1 MNAVVLSKA
10 TKPRLKAGLFCTEAP
25 KSPRGKP
32 PDKQPAV
39 MIKYTYTLIYTGRF
53 RFSTLIAFP
62 FLTYDFIDKDP
73 VSLAAGLLCALIVII
88 AEAVFKRLRL
98 IKIMIA
104 CSGFL
109 LGYLLFVFTDYAMQN
124 FSTPASLAWWADY
137 GRTVEIGLIVF
148 GVLASLFKSR
158 DLEGLSYKGRH
169 LKVADVSALMDGRIV
184 DLCEINF
191 LSGIIVIPVFVLETL
206 NKMAASKD
214 PLERAKGRRGLDVA
228 SRLQELKEIA
238 VRVTS
243 KTPRAENDVE
253 RVVKLAKSFDAEV
266 VTLDFN
272 VNKIGALYDVVVLN
286 IADLATALKP
296 VVLPGETMSL
306 FIMKDG
312 KEKEQGIGYL
322 DDGTMVVVEDG
333 RKFIGKR
340 AEVSVYS
347 ILQTSSGRMIFAKT
361 K

>member
-1 MNAVVLSKA
+1 M
-10 TKPRLKAGLFCTEAP
+10 P
-25 KSPRGKP
+25 
-32 PDKQPAV
+32 
-39 MIKYTYTLIYTGRF
+39 IWIF
-53 RFSTLIAFP
+53 RISTLVAFP
-62 FLTYDFIDKDP
+62 FLTYNFIDKDWM
-73 VSLAAGLLCALIVII
+73 SLLGGLLCSAIVL
-88 AEAVFKRLRL
+88 AGEVLFKRLRL

-104 CSGFL
+104 CTGLL
-109 LGYLLFVFTDYAMQN
+109 LGYMLYVF
-124 FSTPASLAWWADY
+124 FDY
-137 GRTVEIGLIVF
+137 GLMKFANNTVADFWGNYEANIEIALLVF
-148 GVLASLFKSR
+148 GVLVSIFKAR
-158 DLEGLSYKGRH
+158 DLEGLSYRGSH
-169 LKVADVSALMDGRIV
+169 LKVADLSALLDGRIV

-191 LSGIIVIPVFVLETL
+191 LSGIIVLPVFVMDAL

-214 PLERAKGRRGLDVA
+214 PLERARGRRGLDVA
-228 SRLQELKEIA
+228 TRLQELKEIG
-238 VRVTS
+238 VRLTNRAPKADTS
-243 KTPRAENDVE
+243 EE
-253 RVVKLAKSFDAEV
+253 RIVKLAKSLDAEV

-272 VNKIGALYDVVVLN
+272 INKVGALYDVTVLN
-286 IADLATALKP
+286 VADLATALKP

-333 RKFIGKR
+333 RKYIGKR

>member
-1 MNAVVLSKA
+1 M
-10 TKPRLKAGLFCTEAP
+10 P
-25 KSPRGKP
+25 
-32 PDKQPAV
+32 
-39 MIKYTYTLIYTGRF
+39 IWIF
-53 RFSTLIAFP
+53 RISTLVAFP
-62 FLTYDFIDKDP
+62 FLTYNFIDKDWM
-73 VSLAAGLLCALIVII
+73 SLLGGLLCSAIVL
-88 AEAVFKRLRL
+88 AGEVLFKRLRL

-104 CSGFL
+104 CTGLL
-109 LGYLLFVFTDYAMQN
+109 LGYMLYVF
-124 FSTPASLAWWADY
+124 FDY
-137 GRTVEIGLIVF
+137 GLMKFANDTVANFWGNYEAKIEIALLVF
-148 GVLASLFKSR
+148 GVLASIFKAR
-158 DLEGLSYKGRH
+158 DLEGLSYRGSH
-169 LKVADVSALMDGRIV
+169 LKVADLSALLDGRIV

-191 LSGIIVIPVFVLETL
+191 LSGIIVLPVFVMDAL

-214 PLERAKGRRGLDVA
+214 PLERARGRRGLDVA
-228 SRLQELKEIA
+228 TRLQELKEIG
-238 VRVTS
+238 VRLTNRAP
-243 KTPRAENDVE
+243 KADTPEE
-253 RVVKLAKSFDAEV
+253 RIVKLAKCLDAEV

-272 VNKIGALYDVVVLN
+272 INKVGALYDVTVLN
-286 IADLATALKP
+286 VADLATALKP

-333 RKFIGKR
+333 RKYIGKR

>member
-1 MNAVVLSKA
+1 M
-10 TKPRLKAGLFCTEAP
+10 AG
-25 KSPRGKP
+25 
-32 PDKQPAV
+32 
-39 MIKYTYTLIYTGRF
+39 
-53 RFSTLIAFP
+53 
-62 FLTYDFIDKDP
+62 
-73 VSLAAGLLCALIVII
+73 GLLCALIVVL

-104 CSGFL
+104 CLGFLVGFL
-109 LGYLLFVFTDYAMQN
+109 LFAFTDYAVQN
-124 FSTPASLAWWADY
+124 FSAAGSLAWWAQN
-137 GRTVEIGLIVF
+137 GRYVEIGLMVF

-191 LSGIIVIPVFVLETL
+191 LSGVIVLPVFVLEAL

-228 SRLQELKEIA
+228 TRLQELKDIA

-243 KTPRAENDVE
+243 KTPKAENETE
-253 RVVKLAKSFDAEV
+253 RIVKLAKSFDAEV

-333 RKFIGKR
+333 RKHIGKR
-340 AEVSVYS
+340 TEVSVYS
-347 ILQTSSGRMIFAKT
+347 ILQTSSGRMIFAKV

>member
-1 MNAVVLSKA
+1 
-10 TKPRLKAGLFCTEAP
+10 
-25 KSPRGKP
+25 
-32 PDKQPAV
+32 
-39 MIKYTYTLIYTGRF
+39 
-53 RFSTLIAFP
+53 
-62 FLTYDFIDKDP
+62 
-73 VSLAAGLLCALIVII
+73 
-88 AEAVFKRLRL
+88 
-98 IKIMIA
+98 
-104 CSGFL
+104 
-109 LGYLLFVFTDYAMQN
+109 
-124 FSTPASLAWWADY
+124 
-137 GRTVEIGLIVF
+137 
-148 GVLASLFKSR
+148 
-158 DLEGLSYKGRH
+158 
-169 LKVADVSALMDGRIV
+169 
-184 DLCEINF
+184 
-191 LSGIIVIPVFVLETL
+191 
-206 NKMAASKD
+206 MAASKD

-238 VRVTS
+238 VRITS
-243 KTPRAENDVE
+243 KTPKAENDTE

-340 AEVSVYS
+340 TEVSVYS
-347 ILQTSSGRMIFAKT
+347 ILQTSSGRMIFAKI

>member
-1 MNAVVLSKA
+1 M
-10 TKPRLKAGLFCTEAP
+10 P
-25 KSPRGKP
+25 
-32 PDKQPAV
+32 
-39 MIKYTYTLIYTGRF
+39 IWIF
-53 RFSTLIAFP
+53 RISTLVAFP
-62 FLTYDFIDKDP
+62 FLTYNFIDKDWM
-73 VSLAAGLLCALIVII
+73 SLLGGLLCSSIVL
-88 AEAVFKRLRL
+88 AGEVLFKRLRL

-104 CSGFL
+104 CTGLL
-109 LGYLLFVFTDYAMQN
+109 LGYMLYVF
-124 FSTPASLAWWADY
+124 FDY
-137 GRTVEIGLIVF
+137 GLMKFANNTVADFWGNYEAKIEIALLVF
-148 GVLASLFKSR
+148 GVLVSIFKAR
-158 DLEGLSYKGRH
+158 DLEGLSYRGSH
-169 LKVADVSALMDGRIV
+169 LKVADLSALLDGRIV

-191 LSGIIVIPVFVLETL
+191 LSGIIVLPVFVMDAL

-214 PLERAKGRRGLDVA
+214 PLERARGRRGLDVA
-228 SRLQELKEIA
+228 TRLQELKEIG
-238 VRVTS
+238 VRLTNRVP
-243 KTPRAENDVE
+243 KADTPEE
-253 RVVKLAKSFDAEV
+253 RIVKLAKSLDAEV

-272 VNKIGALYDVVVLN
+272 INKVGALYDVTVLN
-286 IADLATALKP
+286 VADLATALKP

-333 RKFIGKR
+333 RKYIGKR

>member
-1 MNAVVLSKA
+1 M
-10 TKPRLKAGLFCTEAP
+10 P
-25 KSPRGKP
+25 
-32 PDKQPAV
+32 
-39 MIKYTYTLIYTGRF
+39 IWIF
-53 RFSTLIAFP
+53 RISTLVAFP
-62 FLTYDFIDKDP
+62 FLTYNFIDKEWM
-73 VSLAAGLLCALIVII
+73 SLLAGLLCGALVV
-88 AEAVFKRLRL
+88 AGEVLFKRLRL

-109 LGYLLFVFTDYAMQN
+109 LGYMLFVLF
-124 FSTPASLAWWADY
+124 DY
-137 GRTVEIGLIVF
+137 GMNNFANGDVMAFWNQYHRSFEIGLLVF

-158 DLEGLSYKGRH
+158 DLEGLSYKGHH
-169 LKVADVSALMDGRIV
+169 LKVADVTALMDGRIV

-191 LSGIIVIPVFVLETL
+191 LSGVIVLPVFVLDAL
-206 NKMAASKD
+206 NKMVSSKD

-228 SRLQELKEIA
+228 TRLQELSEIS
-238 VRVTS
+238 VRITN
-243 KTPRAENDVE
+243 KTPKAETLEE
-253 RVVKLAKSFDAEV
+253 RVVKLAKSLDAEV

-272 VNKIGALYDVVVLN
+272 VNKIAALYNVIALN

-296 VVLPGETMSL
+296 VVLPGESMSL

-333 RKFIGKR
+333 RKHIGKR
-340 AEVSVYS
+340 TEVAVYS
-347 ILQTSSGRMIFAKT
+347 ILQTSSGRMIFAKV

>member
-1 MNAVVLSKA
+1 MPGGGAA
-10 TKPRLKAGLFCTEAP
+10 GFWEGTMPIWIFRL
-25 KSPRGKP
+25 
-32 PDKQPAV
+32 
-39 MIKYTYTLIYTGRF
+39 
-53 RFSTLIAFP
+53 STLIAFP
-62 FLTYDFIDKDP
+62 FLTYDFIDKEP
-73 VSLAAGLLCALIVII
+73 LSLAAGLVCALIIII

-124 FSTPASLAWWADY
+124 FSGSGLTWWIEN
-137 GRTVEIGLIVF
+137 GRAVEIGLIML

-191 LSGIIVIPVFVLETL
+191 LSGIIVLPVFVLEQL

-228 SRLQELKEIA
+228 TRLQELKEIA
-238 VRVTS
+238 VRITS
-243 KTPRAENDVE
+243 KTPKAENDTE
-253 RVVKLAKSFDAEV
+253 RIVKLAKSFDAEV

-272 VNKIGALYDVVVLN
+272 ANKIGALYDVVVLN

-306 FIMKDG
+306 FVMKDG

-333 RKFIGKR
+333 RKYIGKR
-340 AEVSVYS
+340 TEVSVYS
-347 ILQTSSGRMIFAKT
+347 ILQTSSGRMIFAKV

>member
-1 MNAVVLSKA
+1 M
-10 TKPRLKAGLFCTEAP
+10 P
-25 KSPRGKP
+25 
-32 PDKQPAV
+32 
-39 MIKYTYTLIYTGRF
+39 IWIF

-62 FLTYDFIDKDP
+62 FLTYEFIDKEP
-73 VSLAAGLLCALIVII
+73 VSLVGGLLCALIVII

-109 LGYLLFVFTDYAMQN
+109 LGYLLFAFTEYAVQN
-124 FSTPASLAWWADY
+124 FSTGTWPWWTENARY
-137 GRTVEIGLIVF
+137 VEIGLLIF

-169 LKVADVSALMDGRIV
+169 LKIADITALLDGRIV

-191 LSGIIVIPVFVLETL
+191 LSGIIVLPVFVLESL

-228 SRLQELKEIA
+228 TRLQELKEIA
-238 VRVTS
+238 VRITS
-243 KTPRAENDVE
+243 KTPKAESDTE
-253 RVVKLAKSFDAEV
+253 RIVKLAKSFDAEV

-333 RKFIGKR
+333 RKHIGKR
-340 AEVSVYS
+340 TEVSVYS
-347 ILQTSSGRMIFAKT
+347 ILQTSSGRMIFAKV